1 MKKLLSLLSPRLRV
15 SACALAACAPTLA
28 TQAQVS
34 SLDLVQCTNLP
45 SPIPATTPG
54 SAANGVVSNNLILLT
69 RDCDLSLAGQFWVT
83 NTGFVATNSGG
94 SYTVTVAGS
103 FSLDQTNFGLF
114 PFTLTGT
121 ATTNFLTQPIT
132 LWTNYSHNAIA
143 GFTAVN
149 VYAFTN
155 ACTNSSLFGILKANR
170 PTINTATY

>member
-1 MKKLLSLLSPRLRV
+1 MQNTIRSLARILRGSGKL
-15 SACALAACAPTLA
+15 AFAAIIAALPAS
-28 TQAQVS
+28 AQVS
-34 SLDLVQCTNLP
+34 SEDLVQCTNLP
-45 SPIPATTPG
+45 SPV
-54 SAANGVVSNNLILLT
+54 AANSGVVSNNLILLT